1 MPVPEDAGT
10 SLTLLGRLRAAD
22 ADAWNR
28 LVALYGPLVA
38 YWVRRGGADG
48 ADAEDLVQ
56 EVFRE
61 VSQALPNFRRDRAGD
76 TFRGWLRGVTR
87 IALLRHGRAAGR
99 QPQAA
104 GGTQALEYLHALPD
118 APGPADDEEDAPAE
132 RNALYKRALA
142 LVKGE
147 FEGKTWQMFWA
158 CTVEGKPPA
167 EVAAGLGVSSA
178 AVRQA
183 KSRVLRRLKEEVGDL
198 IE

>member
-1 MPVPEDAGT
+1 MPPESAT

-22 ADAWNR
+22 GDAWTR
-28 LVALYGPLVA
+28 LVALYGPLVRH
-38 YWVRRGGADG
+38 WLGRGGVTA

-61 VSQALPNFRRDRAGD
+61 VSQALPAFRRDRPGD

-87 IALLRHGRAAGR
+87 IALLRHGRALGR
-99 QPQAA
+99 QPRAA
-104 GGTQALEYLHALPD
+104 GGTDALEHLHALPD
-118 APGPADDEEDAPAE
+118 AAEPAGDEDDEPAE
-132 RNALYKRALA
+132 RNALYRRALE
-142 LVKGE
+142 LVRGE
-147 FEGKTWQMFWA
+147 FEAKTWQMFWA
-158 CTVEGKPPA
+158 CTVEARPPA
-167 EVAAGLGVSSA
+167 EVAVEQGVSVA

>member
-1 MPVPEDAGT
+1 MSAPEST
-10 SLTLLGRLRAAD
+10 SLTLLGRLREAD

-38 YWVRRGGADG
+38 HWVRRGGVDG
-48 ADAEDLVQ
+48 ADAEDLAQ

-61 VSQALPNFRRDRAGD
+61 VSQALPAFRRDRPGD

-87 IALLRHGRAAGR
+87 IAVLRHGRAAGR
-99 QPQAA
+99 QPHAA
-104 GGTQALEYLHALPD
+104 GGTVALDHLHALRD
-118 APGPADDEEDAPAE
+118 AAAPVDDDLDDPPAE

-158 CTVEGKPPA
+158 CTVEGKPPG
-167 EVAAGLGVSSA
+167 EVAAGLGVSAA

-183 KSRVLRRLKEEVGDL
+183 KSRVLRRLKEEIGDL
-198 IE
+198 ID

>member
-1 MPVPEDAGT
+1 MPAPDDDGT

-22 ADAWNR
+22 ADAWSR

-38 YWVRRGGADG
+38 FWVRRGGATG

-56 EVFRE
+56 DVFRE
-61 VSQALPNFRRDRAGD
+61 VAEALPAFRRDRPGD

-87 IALLRHGRAAGR
+87 IALLRHARAASR
-99 QPQAA
+99 QPLAA
-104 GGTQALEYLHALPD
+104 GGTHALDRLHALPD
-118 APGPADDEEDAPAE
+118 VSPADGDDDPADE

-142 LVKGE
+142 LVRDE
-147 FEGKTWQMFWA
+147 FEGRTWRMFWA
-158 CTVEGKPPA
+158 STVDGRPPA
-167 EVAAGLGVSSA
+167 DVAAEMGVSSA

>member
-1 MPVPEDAGT
+1 MTPDGAT

-22 ADAWNR
+22 GDAWTR
-28 LVALYGPLVA
+28 LVALYGPLVR
-38 YWVRRGGADG
+38 YWLGRGGVTG
-48 ADAEDLVQ
+48 ADADDLAQ

-61 VSQALPNFRRDRAGD
+61 VAQALPAFRRDRPGD

-99 QPQAA
+99 QPRAA
-104 GGTQALEYLHALPD
+104 GGTDALEHLQAIP
-118 APGPADDEEDAPAE
+118 AAAPADDEDDEPAE
-132 RNALYKRALA
+132 RNALYRRALE
-142 LVKGE
+142 LVRGE
-147 FEGKTWQMFWA
+147 FEAKTWRMFWA
-158 CTVEGKPPA
+158 STVEGRPPA
-167 EVAAGLGVSSA
+167 DVAAELNVSSA